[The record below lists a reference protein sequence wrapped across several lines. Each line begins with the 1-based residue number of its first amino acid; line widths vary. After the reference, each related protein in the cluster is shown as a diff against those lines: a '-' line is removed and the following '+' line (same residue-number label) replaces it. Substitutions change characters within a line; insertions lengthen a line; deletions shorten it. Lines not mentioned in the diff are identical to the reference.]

1 MSGNDS
7 PLKRPIGLRNLV
19 RGIIALC
26 AVLAIGAALAAGR
39 TDLAIAGLVFF
50 VVAALLG
57 YWAWR
62 LRQSSRVN

>member
-39 TDLAIAGLVFF
+39 TDLAEACFEFLPTR
-50 VVAALLG
+50 AQLDLLG
-57 YWAWR
+57 WGEEDIFAH
-62 LRQSSRVN
+62 S